1 MWQEAAY
8 QVNEL
13 NWIYR
18 QLKAT
23 GRGKHVGRF
32 SYYHFALVDQVPG
45 VTNRLAE
52 VQQAV
57 RAAPFPCN
65 VLKLDSHSRISF
77 LSYESFDAAFP
88 ALLACLA
95 CDVEQRTA
103 RHINYCVR
111 RNPPILHR
119 KELLLPAT
127 DPRVGSATRLTERL
141 ERVGAFRNPSSI
153 GTRDGWRRRL
163 SGLGIDI
170 GAIERPLP

>member
-1 MWQEAAY
+1 MQLLI
-8 QVNEL
+8 EL

-32 SYYHFALVDQVPG
+32 SYYHSALVAQVPD
-45 VTNRLAE
+45 VADRLTE
-52 VQQAV
+52 VRQGIHSE
-57 RAAPFPCN
+57 PFPCN

-77 LSYESFDAAFP
+77 LRYESFDAAFP

-103 RHINYCVR
+103 RLINYCVR

-119 KELLLPAT
+119 KELLLPVS
-127 DPRVGSATRLTERL
+127 DPRVGAATRLTERL
-141 ERVGAFRNPSSI
+141 EREGAFRNPSSI
-153 GTRDGWRRRL
+153 GTQDGWRRRL

-170 GAIERPLP
+170 GVSEQPSP